1 MFFTSFFHVICKISK
16 HLAQAS
22 CTKWILRKKILIRK
36 IFHPTILFQ
45 TSYSQ
50 GRTIRL
56 SRLNAWKGHL
66 ANFSHKYWSKT
77 FMQHFICQKSRQ
89 LHPSDFNALFVS
101 KYSYFTFIEKQEIL
115 VKVSFLSKLD
125 KYELQLSKA
134 MKSSPLLGPFCG
146 SELWGFSLLGVVCFY
161 VSNLRQQSATEKS
174 TVNQCRADYCLKF
187 ET

>member
-22 CTKWILRKKILIRK
+22 CTELILEKKILIRK

-101 KYSYFTFIEKQEIL
+101 TVTSHLLKNKRFWSKCLIIYNENQII
-115 VKVSFLSKLD
+115 VSTMDLFL
-125 KYELQLSKA
+125 
-134 MKSSPLLGPFCG
+134 FC
-146 SELWGFSLLGVVCFY
+146 
-161 VSNLRQQSATEKS
+161 NK
-174 TVNQCRADYCLKF
+174 K
-187 ET
+187 